1 MTMLIDVPTWA
12 FVLGCIFGFVG
23 VVVTLVL
30 IYGIIVS
37 AFTPYHYDDEEEL
50 KNEQKQDK

>member
-23 VVVTLVL
+23 VIVTLVL